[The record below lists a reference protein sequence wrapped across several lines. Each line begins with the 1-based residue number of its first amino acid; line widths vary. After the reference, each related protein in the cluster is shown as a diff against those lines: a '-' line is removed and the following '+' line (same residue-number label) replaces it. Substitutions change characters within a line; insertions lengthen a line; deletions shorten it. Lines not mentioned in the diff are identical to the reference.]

1 MEVIRLDFND
11 ELKIKFPKIVE
22 FQINS
27 ICNSHCTICPYSSI
41 AKKFGNSRMEDDQIE
56 KIAQELDDHANEIE
70 RIIPYLNNEPFID
83 NRFINLLRRLKS
95 KKKHTIEVSTNASL
109 LTKEVSKII
118 VNEKLIDD
126 FRISFFAGN
135 EQEYKQLMP
144 NLDFNKCKNNI
155 KNFLEINNDVIPYQI
170 TLILVPWMDM
180 KKNIAQVK
188 ELFPNANIHPFGF
201 LDRAGNLEQKNNLA
215 IDEDKNVKLIGCN
228 LDRPFER
235 MCILANGDV
244 ILCSQD
250 WSREEVQG
258 NVFETSIYEVWN
270 SKKAIDIKRMI
281 LGEIPTE
288 SNFICKKCKLAIL
301 ADDENDKYLN
311 FKGDIYMDENDEKR
325 REIDES
331 SFSNI

>member
-1 MEVIRLDFND
+1 MDFND

-56 KIAQELDDHANEIE
+56 KIAQELDKHANEIE

-109 LTKEVSKII
+109 LTKEVSEII

-155 KNFLEINNDVIPYQI
+155 KNFLEINNNVIPYQI

-180 KKNIAQVK
+180 KKNITQVK

-215 IDEDKNVKLIGCN
+215 INKDKNVKLIGCN
-228 LDRPFER
+228 LERPFER

-250 WSREEVQG
+250 FYSYYTRFFIHWSNLGSMATETTIFCSNGRG
-258 NVFETSIYEVWN
+258 N
-270 SKKAIDIKRMI
+270 
-281 LGEIPTE
+281 
-288 SNFICKKCKLAIL
+288 
-301 ADDENDKYLN
+301 
-311 FKGDIYMDENDEKR
+311 
-325 REIDES
+325 
-331 SFSNI
+331 

>member
-1 MEVIRLDFND
+1 MDSKKKLN
-11 ELKIKFPKIVE
+11 LKFPKIIE

-27 ICNSHCTICPYSSI
+27 ICNSHCSICPYALI
-41 AKKFGNSRMEDDQIE
+41 EKKFGNIKMSDEQIE
-56 KIAQELDDHANEIE
+56 KLVDELDNYSNEID

-95 KKKHTIEVSTNASL
+95 KKNHVLEVSTNASL
-109 LTKEVSKII
+109 LTKEISEII

-135 EQEYKQLMP
+135 KEEYKKLMP
-144 NLDFNKCKNNI
+144 NLNFDKCVENI
-155 KNFLEINNDVIPYQI
+155 RNFLKINDNKIAYQI
-170 TLILVPWMDM
+170 TLVLVPWIDM

-215 IDEDKNVKLIGCN
+215 IDKDKNIKLIGCN
-228 LDRPFER
+228 LERPFER

-244 ILCSQD
+244 VLCSQD
-250 WSREEVQG
+250 WSREEIQG
-258 NVFETSIYEVWN
+258 NVFNTSIYEVWN
-270 SKKAIDIKRMI
+270 SKRAINIKRKI

-288 SNFICKKCKLAIL
+288 SNYICKKCKLAIL

-311 FKGDIYMDENDEKR
+311 FKGDIYMDENDKERKI
-325 REIDES
+325 IDEK

>member
-1 MEVIRLDFND
+1 MDSKKKLN
-11 ELKIKFPKIVE
+11 LKFPKIIE

-27 ICNSHCTICPYSSI
+27 ICNSHCSICPY
-41 AKKFGNSRMEDDQIE
+41 ALTEKKFGNIKMSDEQIE
-56 KIAQELDDHANEIE
+56 KLVDELDNYSNEID

-95 KKKHTIEVSTNASL
+95 KKNHVLEVSTNASL
-109 LTKEVSKII
+109 LTKEISEIV

-135 EQEYKQLMP
+135 KEEYKKLMP
-144 NLDFNKCKNNI
+144 NLNFDKCVENI
-155 KNFLEINNDVIPYQI
+155 RNFLKINDNKIAYQI
-170 TLILVPWMDM
+170 TLVLVPWIDM

-215 IDEDKNVKLIGCN
+215 IDKDKNVKLIGCN
-228 LDRPFER
+228 LERPFER

-244 ILCSQD
+244 VLCSQD
-250 WSREEVQG
+250 WSREEIQG
-258 NVFETSIYEVWN
+258 NVFNTSIYEVWN
-270 SKKAIDIKRMI
+270 SKRAINIKRKI

-288 SNFICKKCKLAIL
+288 SNYICKKCKLAIL

-311 FKGDIYMDENDEKR
+311 FKGDIYMDENDKERKI
-325 REIDES
+325 IDEK

>member
-1 MEVIRLDFND
+1 M
-11 ELKIKFPKIVE
+11 
-22 FQINS
+22 
-27 ICNSHCTICPYSSI
+27 T
-41 AKKFGNSRMEDDQIE
+41 
-56 KIAQELDDHANEIE
+56 
-70 RIIPYLNNEPFID
+70 
-83 NRFINLLRRLKS
+83 
-95 KKKHTIEVSTNASL
+95 
-109 LTKEVSKII
+109 
-118 VNEKLIDD
+118 
-126 FRISFFAGN
+126 
-135 EQEYKQLMP
+135 
-144 NLDFNKCKNNI
+144 CKNNI

-311 FKGDIYMDENDEKR
+311 FKGDI
-325 REIDES
+325 
-331 SFSNI
+331 